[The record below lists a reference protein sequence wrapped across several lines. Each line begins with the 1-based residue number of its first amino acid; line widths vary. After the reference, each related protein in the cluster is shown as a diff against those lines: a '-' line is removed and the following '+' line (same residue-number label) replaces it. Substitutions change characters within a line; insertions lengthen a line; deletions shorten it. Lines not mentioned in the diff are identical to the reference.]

1 MPVLHWHYVGSVL
14 WLSELDQDAQPCQ
27 KRSERRRL
35 RINLKLRGANECD
48 IIDMDHSREGKG
60 TL

>member
-1 MPVLHWHYVGSVL
+1 M
-14 WLSELDQDAQPCQ
+14 LSELDQDAQPCQ

-35 RINLKLRGANECD
+35 RINLKSNLKLRGANECD